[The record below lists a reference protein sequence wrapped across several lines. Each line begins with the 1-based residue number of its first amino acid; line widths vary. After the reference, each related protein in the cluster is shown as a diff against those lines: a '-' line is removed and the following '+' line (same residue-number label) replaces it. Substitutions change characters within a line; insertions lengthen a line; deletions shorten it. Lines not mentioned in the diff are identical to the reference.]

1 MSLYEAMRHKTDEK
15 ASGCLYVTN
24 NADARE
30 GKIILNH
37 GKIRAILV
45 EKKGGKESG
54 QDLLEWLHISVSFS
68 DKIPNIDLAAIR
80 AIDTEKFMDSLKKTD
95 ALMKQV
101 KEIIPGNDAVFRIV
115 RMPTPRLDG
124 FDAGKL
130 RISLALKG
138 EKSVSQVIDITRMSE
153 IEVLSGI
160 GWLHTHALVEL
171 VSKSESLSGEKKID
185 FMNAFRERLAD
196 LVGPVADMV
205 MEDAFETI
213 GTDNPDDLDSLPFP
227 LIMELKNAVCQQID
241 QGEAAIINEWVS
253 EYLKL
258 D

>member
-1 MSLYEAMRHKTDEK
+1 MSLYEAMKQKTDEK

-37 GKIRAILV
+37 GKIMAILV
-45 EKKGGKESG
+45 EKKDGKKSD
-54 QDLLEWLHISVSFS
+54 QNLLDWLRVSVSFS

-80 AIDTEKFMDSLKKTD
+80 AIDTEKFMDSLEKAD
-95 ALMKQV
+95 ALMKKM

-115 RMPTPRLDG
+115 RMPTPRFEG

-130 RISLALKG
+130 RVSLALKG
-138 EKSVSQVIDITRMSE
+138 EKSVSQLINITRMSE
-153 IEVLSGI
+153 IEVLSDI
-160 GWLHTHALVEL
+160 CWLHTNALVEL

-196 LVGPVADMV
+196 LIGPVADMV

-213 GTDNPDDLDSLPFP
+213 GADNPDDLDTLPMI
-227 LIMELKNAVCQQID
+227 LELKNAVCQQID
-241 QGEAAIINEWVS
+241 QGESAIINEWVS